1 MMGVHVCIY
10 VCFYVFGCM
19 CACRAYAWRPDVD
32 FGISLDDCPLYS
44 LSCSL
49 SLDPALT
56 HEASLANQLALHF
69 PSVGVTGRI
78 LCSHCIYVGSMD
90 PNSDSQACTVGIL

>member
-1 MMGVHVCIY
+1 MTGVHVCIY

-56 HEASLANQLALHF
+56 HEASLANQLALSGALPPF
-69 PSVGVTGRI
+69 PKCWSYRQDSMLPLY
-78 LCSHCIYVGSMD
+78 LCRF
-90 PNSDSQACTVGIL
+90 